1 MAAKKKLFS
10 DRKMKE
16 PERKDNEKISANNSN
31 IVDKRST
38 ATTSLQQ
45 AVELLDRCQKL
56 LQAANAEA
64 ASHETT
70 EAASHATTEA
80 ASHATTEAASH
91 ATTEAASHATTE
103 AASHATTEAAS
114 HATTEAAAH
123 ATTEA
128 AAHTTT
134 EAAAHA
140 TTEAAAHATTA
151 ARVRRMP
158 TAELRR
164 DPVLWVA
171 YTRGWND
178 RALVFS
184 KSTNVGPKTAV
195 TDRSQSPR
203 PRPPPMPQ
211 TTRLLRPPPQ
221 PLMAVLVPRP
231 KSFIPPSPPATRK
244 VDQKSAQRTPAE
256 QTTTAPPQN
265 SWQRRNQSRT
275 REYRRQKKAANP
287 TTSQQY
293 CLEKPAPSTT
303 QPAPGPMSLE
313 ATNTPVPEAKTPEVS
328 MPTGQTEATE
338 QLATATSIPVDMMT
352 SPDEEKELQ
361 CDMMDVGPPD
371 DVDTVFQITSPDPT
385 TPPRHG

>member
-1 MAAKKKLFS
+1 MAAKNKLFS

-38 ATTSLQQ
+38 AINSLQQ
-45 AVELLDRCQKL
+45 AAELLDRCQKL

-64 ASHETT
+64 ASH
-70 EAASHATTEA
+70 ATTEA
-80 ASHATTEAASH
+80 DAR
-91 ATTEAASHATTE
+91 
-103 AASHATTEAAS
+103 
-114 HATTEAAAH
+114 ATTEAAAR

-128 AAHTTT
+128 AARATT
-134 EAAAHA
+134 EAAARATTEAAARA

-171 YTRGWND
+171 YTRGWD
-178 RALVFS
+178 DHALVYS

-195 TDRSQSPR
+195 TGRSQTPR
-203 PRPPPMPQ
+203 QPARTPRPPPMPQ
-211 TTRLLRPPPQ
+211 STPLLRPPPQ

-231 KSFIPPSPPATRK
+231 KSFKPPAPPATRK
-244 VDQKSAQRTPAE
+244 VDQQSAQITTPAE

-265 SWQRRNQSRT
+265 SRQRWNQSRM
-275 REYRRQKKAANP
+275 REYRGQKKAANP
-287 TTSQQY
+287 TTFQQY
-293 CLEKPAPSTT
+293 RLEKPAPLTT

-313 ATNTPVPEAKTPEVS
+313 STDTPVPEAKTLEVA
-328 MPTGQTEATE
+328 MPTEQTEATE
-338 QLATATSIPVDMMT
+338 QPATATSIPVDMKT
-352 SPDEEKELQ
+352 SPDEEKELY
-361 CDMMDVGPPD
+361 CK
-371 DVDTVFQITSPDPT
+371 
-385 TPPRHG
+385 HAW